1 MSSRN
6 PKLQQL
12 ENLIRKEIESIL
24 RENKMK
30 FKKKRRKM
38 SELTQAEKSADVEA
52 KKADIKAKQI
62 ALKGAQERLGKVNA
76 TPVDQK

>member
-1 MSSRN
+1 MLSRN

-30 FKKKRRKM
+30 FKMKRKKMR
-38 SELTQAEKSADVEA
+38 ELTQPEKDASL
-52 KKADIKAKQI
+52 KAKQADIQAKKI
-62 ALKGAQERLGKVNA
+62 ALKHSQDELTKLTA